1 MARATVLA
9 VQLGVAVVL
18 APTADTVPFAARHLI
33 PALPLAT
40 PLVALGLRR
49 APRAGVALALVT
61 VAISAVLYVEAIG
74 RRRAPRR
81 LPPALEPPDEH
92 ARLVGVDPA
101 P

>member
-1 MARATVLA
+1 VLA

-18 APTADTVPFAARHLI
+18 APSADTLPFAARHLI

-61 VAISAVLYVEAIG
+61 LAISAVLYVDARSG
-74 RRRAPRR
+74 DGALRAASHQ
-81 LPPALEPPDEH
+81 PATRPTNALGLS
-92 ARLVGVDPA
+92 A
-101 P
+101 